1 MKKIL
6 IAIALY
12 VLAGCSADVEQLREE
27 QDSRVNK
34 EGKAVV
40 LADFK
45 QKYDA
50 SPSDPKTAY
59 LYGRLADGAERQR
72 VAEKLA
78 KDSPEFPWAHLL
90 LRSSLQERGQY
101 EEALVELKKAA
112 ELAPSSKT
120 IKASLATEST
130 LAVIEST
137 PIGEVAERLVKAVS
151 KSTDEIEGAARRIDS
166 QLALLEK
173 GDMDAI
179 APGFKTPPT
188 RLSGADL
195 LVLHTGRSNSA
206 EDLFL
211 RLYVRNSSST
221 TFVLKGEDVQ
231 RDAVGACFTADGR
244 RVGPSPESAFRSD
257 KGQCRACRR
266 TDISIPPGAMGRPHL
281 YFPGD
286 PEKFERCVLFNIP
299 APGSTILVKLTK

>member
-1 MKKIL
+1 MKKSL
-6 IAIALY
+6 IAIAMS
-12 VLAGCSADVEQLREE
+12 VLSGCSADVEQLREE
-27 QDSRVNK
+27 QDTRVNK

-45 QKYDA
+45 QKYEA
-50 SPSDPKTAY
+50 SPTDAKTAY
-59 LYGRLADGAERQR
+59 LYGRLADADEKQR
-72 VAEKLA
+72 VAEQLV
-78 KDSPEFPWAHLL
+78 KDSPDSPWAHFL
-90 LRSSLQERGQY
+90 LRSSLQDRGQY

-112 ELAPSSKT
+112 ELSPSSKT
-120 IKASLATEST
+120 IKSSLATESN
-130 LAVIEST
+130 LAVVEST
-137 PIGEVAERLVKAVS
+137 LIADVAERLVKSVT
-151 KSTDEIEGAARRIDS
+151 KSTDEIEAAARLIDT
-166 QLALLEK
+166 QIALLEK

-179 APGFKTPPT
+179 APGFKTPAT

-195 LVLHTGRSNSA
+195 LVLHTARSNSA

-211 RLYVRNSSST
+211 RLYVRNTSSA

-231 RDAVGACFTADGR
+231 RDAVGACFSADGR
-244 RVGPSPESAFRSD
+244 RVGPSPESALRKD

-299 APGSTILVKLTK
+299 APGNTILVKLTK